1 MAVSGFLKGL
11 RPQYV
16 RLLKKMKFEKLTFAI
31 KEAIEAETLCNEF
44 PNLAMENNAASCFN
58 VQHERKQN
66 DSKYGNNRNARDVNQ
81 HNNIPSNNRNQ
92 NNRNNR
98 GSNNQYIDNN
108 RSNNS
113 NYQNNRSNAN
123 KNHRQNS
130 QNNSSN

>member
-81 HNNIPSNNRNQ
+81 HNNRNQ

-98 GSNNQYIDNN
+98 GSNNQYTDNN